1 MIEPAQTAP
10 APKPIPAAA
19 VATPKS
25 STLAKPF
32 IQVGIFSIEGN
43 AQGTADRMRA
53 EGIIPTVYE
62 QESAGKRFWRV
73 VVGPMSSESDRG
85 EVLKTVKS
93 AGFTDAYFVTN

>member
-1 MIEPAQTAP
+1 
-10 APKPIPAAA
+10 
-19 VATPKS
+19 
-25 STLAKPF
+25 
-32 IQVGIFSIEGN
+32 
-43 AQGTADRMRA
+43 MRA